1 MLTIHPQICEV
12 EEMNGLEKSTLE
24 DVGQHRKETPM
35 KKNMTMHSADMR
47 EEDCDAEEGSTTVE
61 YAIGALATAGFAGL
75 LLVVLKSG
83 VVQSAL
89 EHLIS
94 TALSFS

>member
-1 MLTIHPQICEV
+1 MLT
-12 EEMNGLEKSTLE
+12 EETLHDDGVMKTEKRTY
-24 DVGQHRKETPM
+24 RK
-35 KKNMTMHSADMR
+35 
-47 EEDCDAEEGSTTVE
+47 EGSTTVE

-89 EHLIS
+89 EQLIS
-94 TALSFS
+94 SALSIS

>member
-1 MLTIHPQICEV
+1 MST
-12 EEMNGLEKSTLE
+12 EETLHDDRDPKSE
-24 DVGQHRKETPM
+24 I
-35 KKNMTMHSADMR
+35 MTDP
-47 EEDCDAEEGSTTVE
+47 EEGSTTVE

-89 EHLIS
+89 EQLIS
-94 TALSFS
+94 SALSIS

>member
-1 MLTIHPQICEV
+1 MKNIIEIIK
-12 EEMNGLEKSTLE
+12 NA
-24 DVGQHRKETPM
+24 KENSLILFDELGSGTDP
-35 KKNMTMHSADMR
+35 
-47 EEDCDAEEGSTTVE
+47 EEGSTTVE

-89 EHLIS
+89 EQLIS
-94 TALSFS
+94 SALSIS